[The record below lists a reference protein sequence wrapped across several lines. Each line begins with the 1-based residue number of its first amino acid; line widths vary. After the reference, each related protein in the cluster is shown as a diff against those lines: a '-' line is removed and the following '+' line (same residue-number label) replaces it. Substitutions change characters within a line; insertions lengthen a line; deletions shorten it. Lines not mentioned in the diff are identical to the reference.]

1 MSTKLTLTLDNKIIL
16 SAKQYASKNGI
27 SLSKMVEH
35 YFKGITK
42 DISRDNNSIPPIT
55 KELSGFAKMSTSK
68 SDKELLVASLESKYL

>member
-1 MSTKLTLTLDNKIIL
+1 MSTKLTLTLDNEIIL
-16 SAKQYASKNGI
+16 TAKQYASKNRV

-42 DISRDNNSIPPIT
+42 DISWDNNSIPPIT

>member
-1 MSTKLTLTLDNKIIL
+1 VSTKLTLTLDNEIIL
-16 SAKQYASKNGI
+16 TAKQYARKNGI

-42 DISRDNNSIPPIT
+42 DISWDNNSIPPIT

>member
-1 MSTKLTLTLDNKIIL
+1 MSTKLTLTLDNEIIL
-16 SAKQYASKNGI
+16 TAKQYARENGI

-42 DISRDNNSIPPIT
+42 DVSWDNSPIPPIT

-68 SDKELLVASLESKYL
+68 SDKELLAAALENKYL

>member
-1 MSTKLTLTLDNKIIL
+1 
-16 SAKQYASKNGI
+16 
-27 SLSKMVEH
+27 MVEH

-42 DISRDNNSIPPIT
+42 DISWDNNSIPPIT

>member
-1 MSTKLTLTLDNKIIL
+1 MSTKLTLTLDNEIIL
-16 SAKQYASKNGI
+16 TAKQYARKNGI

-42 DISRDNNSIPPIT
+42 DISWDNNSIPPIT